1 MFVAMLRQLLCII
14 FLGISFLAFSDNGG
28 EETIYLDERMKET
41 KKKNAFYYCELTK
54 TPDDTFSVKAYFL
67 SGELK
72 MEGKYLD
79 EAMEIPHGSFVYYY
93 ESGQVESKGEYR
105 DGEKY
110 GIWQRFDKYGNEKPE
125 KVYAYLPILKEI
137 RKEE

>member
-93 ESGQVESKGEYR
+93 ESGKVEETFVTRPAVG
-105 DGEKY
+105 
-110 GIWQRFDKYGNEKPE
+110 QRRIPRRR
-125 KVYAYLPILKEI
+125 EI
-137 RKEE
+137 RNLATIR